1 MRTDP
6 IIEEIHKERETH
18 AAKCGHDL
26 RMIFNDLKRVE
37 RELGIAPVSLPARP
51 AKQRRSAA

>member
-18 AAKCGHDL
+18 AAKFGHDL
-26 RMIFNDLKRVE
+26 QAIFNDLKRVE

-51 AKQRRSAA
+51 PLQRRSAA